1 MAAESRTNK
10 ERMLLDIPH
19 DIDPRNSRLPFWA
32 SLTVGEHE
40 LGRWHPEHRNE
51 QCPDVL
57 AASPGLPVRPVYV
70 GRAHLDIV
78 SPVRSAR
85 IAIPTVCINAGL

>member
-1 MAAESRTNK
+1 MAS
-10 ERMLLDIPH
+10 
-19 DIDPRNSRLPFWA
+19 
-32 SLTVGEHE
+32 
-40 LGRWHPEHRNE
+40 EHRNE

-57 AASPGLPVRPVYV
+57 AASPGLSVRPVHV